1 MWHGQDGLET
11 FPILVMKREL
21 PRAQK
26 ANSVQVDRGDKGDF
40 TL

>member
-1 MWHGQDGLET
+1 MWQRQDGLET

-26 ANSVQVDRGDKGDF
+26 ANSVRVDRGDEGDA